1 MAMTLVIVFGG
12 HELRL
17 IPLYAVGVFLSFT
30 LSQTGMVLHWRRRGG
45 AGWQGRALMNVLGAM
60 STAVVL
66 AVFIVAKFR
75 EGAWVVVLLIP
86 AGVSIFLMMGHHYR
100 KQAA

>member
-1 MAMTLVIVFGG
+1 MASIDEPANTLILVEGRMKNLGG
-12 HELRL
+12 L
-17 IPLYAVGVFLSFT
+17 GVW
-30 LSQTGMVLHWRRRGG
+30 GYGG

>member
-1 MAMTLVIVFGG
+1 
-12 HELRL
+12 
-17 IPLYAVGVFLSFT
+17 
-30 LSQTGMVLHWRRRGG
+30 
-45 AGWQGRALMNVLGAM
+45 MNVLGAM